1 MADYK
6 RKIPKPRERSLK
18 AMVGLLE
25 TPKDKNPKSRISLGA
40 LLDSTGEN
48 AYGVVL
54 LLLTLPNI
62 FILSSL
68 IPGLPFL
75 CGAPA
80 MLVCVQMILGFQEPW
95 LPDWV
100 RGLSVRKTTAI
111 RCLKFCARFAF
122 ITKPGRGERILENEW
137 VLRLVGLVAFFLT
150 FLICLPLPIINI
162 LPGIALLLIAI
173 GLSECDVVVT
183 LGAVFLGIFSLGL
196 MLFSGDLLNLA
207 TSQIDTSQDPDLA
220 NELNILGMPHQ

>member
-1 MADYK
+1 
-6 RKIPKPRERSLK
+6 
-18 AMVGLLE
+18 
-25 TPKDKNPKSRISLGA
+25 
-40 LLDSTGEN
+40 
-48 AYGVVL
+48 
-54 LLLTLPNI
+54 
-62 FILSSL
+62 
-68 IPGLPFL
+68 
-75 CGAPA
+75 
-80 MLVCVQMILGFQEPW
+80 
-95 LPDWV
+95 
-100 RGLSVRKTTAI
+100 
-111 RCLKFCARFAF
+111 
-122 ITKPGRGERILENEW
+122 

-183 LGAVFLGIFSLGL
+183 LGAVFLGVFSLGL